1 MRSLIDIGYTW
12 PWTHGHLVAVVLA
25 AAALWLAWRRRWRW
39 PAKVAIGLVLAWAVA
54 AFLVVQLLFRFN
66 DVPRLPTQ
74 AFLPSGIGRVLDLG
88 AGSGRSSI
96 MVLWA
101 RPKATLVALDNFS
114 AGYIRG
120 HGPQKTE
127 ANFRA
132 AGVADRA
139 VVQVGDMRALPFGDA
154 SFDAVLSAYAVD
166 HLDREGQRRTLDEA
180 ARVLKP
186 RGQVLIQVMYPDA
199 WTRFAYGPLM
209 MHSARAEPMKARWRS
224 ALERAGFEIVDTGTE
239 PLSLYLLGV
248 KR

>member
-12 PWTHGHLVAVVLA
+12 PWTSGHLVVVALA
-25 AAALWLAWRRRWRW
+25 LATLWLAWRFRWHW
-39 PAKVAIGLVLAWAVA
+39 SAKAALGLVLVWAIA

-66 DVPRLPTQ
+66 DVPSLPTQ
-74 AFLPSGIGRVLDLG
+74 AFLPSGVGRVLDLG

-96 MVLWA
+96 MVLWE

-132 AGVADRA
+132 AGVERRA
-139 VVQVGDMRALPFGDA
+139 VVQPGDMRTLPFPDQ
-154 SFDAVLSAYAVD
+154 SFDAVVSAYAVD
-166 HLDREGQRRTLDEA
+166 HLDREGARRTLGEA

-186 RGQVLIQVMYPDA
+186 GGQILIQVMYPDA

-209 MHSARAEPMKARWRS
+209 LHGARGEPMKARWRS
-224 ALERAGFEIVDTGTE
+224 SLERAGFEIAEMGTA